1 MRGPHC
7 RPGSVGTPSC
17 RRGCLKETFNRA
29 ITLLTYPGIS
39 VIHHSRVACQSA
51 QGHCLHDATEGGLV
65 TGFREVAWASGLG
78 LAVEEGSIPVLAE
91 CQTVCQ
97 GPGPRPSGAAGLGGT
112 AGHRTRRG
120 RPGTSGGGWNGKVS
134 RGWEIGQ
141 MMAPEEGLQMI
152 GYQGEVPLPEFPRDE
167 LARSFASAS

>member
-7 RPGSVGTPSC
+7 RPGSVGTPSW

-51 QGHCLHDATEGGLV
+51 QVHCLHDATEGGLV
-65 TGFREVAWASGLG
+65 TGFREVARASGLG

-97 GPGPRPSGAAGLGGT
+97 ALGLDPLGLLASGALLVTVPAGDVPALLAAAGT
-112 AGHRTRRG
+112 G
-120 RPGTSGGGWNGKVS
+120 RYRGGGRS
-134 RGWEIGQ
+134 
-141 MMAPEEGLQMI
+141 
-152 GYQGEVPLPEFPRDE
+152 
-167 LARSFASAS
+167 AR

>member
-65 TGFREVAWASGLG
+65 TGFREVARASGLG
-78 LAVEEGSIPVLAE
+78 LAVVTYGIDRPIILGSMLGEGERDRLVLTGGAQDGDSIV
-91 CQTVCQ
+91 
-97 GPGPRPSGAAGLGGT
+97 
-112 AGHRTRRG
+112 
-120 RPGTSGGGWNGKVS
+120 
-134 RGWEIGQ
+134 
-141 MMAPEEGLQMI
+141 
-152 GYQGEVPLPEFPRDE
+152 GYQRD
-167 LARSFASAS
+167 RH